1 MSIRYRGKC
10 QRKLD
15 TRRRVK
21 ADNNTAFSLQHSHQ
35 ISTLPDVTQGPDRY
49 ALAQH
54 HKYCHPHPFLP
65 PLTLSPSRLQTPAG
79 GTWSNTEILIILAI
93 STLYDSLIR
102 LIYPRWFLVRIML
115 YVRTYSVE
123 SLYYLHQTCLIRQ
136 YRPPWVIQYRSIL

>member
-10 QRKLD
+10 KRKLD
-15 TRRRVK
+15 ARRGVK

-35 ISTLPDVTQGPDRY
+35 ISTLPDVAQGPDRY

-54 HKYCHPHPFLP
+54 HKYCHPHPFSHSF
-65 PLTLSPSRLQTPAG
+65 TLSPTNTCR
-79 GTWSNTEILIILAI
+79 GTWSNTKILIILAI
-93 STLYDSLIR
+93 STLYGSLIR
-102 LIYPRWFLVRIML
+102 LIYPRWFLARIVL
-115 YVRTYSVE
+115 YVRTYGVE